1 MVAKILLIG
10 LCLVSVFILTSCNQ
24 VPQQRPEDFAIY
36 SYWNSGALPPEYYY
50 EIEIEIDPDRN
61 GTLTYQAGYES
72 ESEKENVFQFSVDE
86 KTWDDFYLWLKTNKV
101 FRNNWQE
108 SKEIMVGGSGT
119 QVKLQMNG
127 EKYEIPSEAVLSKEE
142 RQLDSEIQNH
152 INALIPEEIW
162 QAVELL
168 KP

>member
-1 MVAKILLIG
+1 MVTRILMLGI
-10 LCLVSVFILTSCNQ
+10 CFVAVFISSGCSR
-24 VPQQRPEDFAIY
+24 VPQQCPQDFAIY
-36 SYWNSGALPPEYYY
+36 SYWNTGALPPEYYY
-50 EIEIEIDPDRN
+50 EIEIEINPDHK

-72 ESEKENVFQFSVDE
+72 ESEKENAFQFSVDE
-86 KTWDDFYLWLKTNKV
+86 KTWNDFYWWLKTNKV

-127 EKYEIPSEAVLSKEE
+127 EKYEIPSVAVLSKNE
-142 RQLDSEIQNH
+142 RQLFSEIQNH
-152 INALIPEEIW
+152 INALVPEEIW
-162 QAVELL
+162 QAVALL